1 MLWVRGVMTF
11 MHDMSK
17 WLEFKLDRES
27 LEAEMSWKDFGN
39 GVRLGKLAREGNT
52 SLVLYDC
59 DSEVEV
65 DAFMPH
71 MHPGGECYLV
81 LEGSVVDDAG
91 EYPTGSI
98 VWMEPMSE
106 HTPRTVGRTLIL
118 VLWPD
123 GVKAV

>member
-1 MLWVRGVMTF
+1 MAFT
-11 MHDMSK
+11 HDMSA
-17 WLEFKLDRES
+17 WLGFELDRD
-27 LEAEMSWKDFGN
+27 LLDNAVSWKDLGT
-39 GVRLGKLAREGNT
+39 GVLFGKLAREGKA

-98 VWMEPMSE
+98 VWMEPQSE